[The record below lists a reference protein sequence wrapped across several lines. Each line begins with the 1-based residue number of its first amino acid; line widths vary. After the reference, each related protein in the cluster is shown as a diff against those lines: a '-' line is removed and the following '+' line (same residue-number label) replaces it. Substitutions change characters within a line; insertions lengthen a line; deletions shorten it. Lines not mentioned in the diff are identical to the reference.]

1 MPEIIVLIIST
12 MPEILNLNVDIL
24 VCRYVRP
31 KINVSK
37 FSKEYDL
44 SLLVNLYLQYSLL
57 NTQGFINDD
66 ELFQTLDIKISH
78 ILEGI
83 QKHFWTAN

>member
-37 FSKEYDL
+37 FSKKIY
-44 SLLVNLYLQYSLL
+44 LY
-57 NTQGFINDD
+57 
-66 ELFQTLDIKISH
+66 
-78 ILEGI
+78 
-83 QKHFWTAN
+83 